1 MTVFRTSSAVTG
13 MANGIGRR
21 LGAGGEVEDR
31 GVPRLDRVDR
41 QGGGQDLL
49 VLDVRCLAE
58 VGAGAEVL
66 DGRGELQDR
75 LLVVE
80 REVRL
85 RRHGRLAAGLLDQR
99 DQRVDVRLLLVAE
112 ALREVGDLALEH
124 AAVVD
129 LRVEVGLQVLER
141 QGVVGDAE
149 IALTELLGAALGA
162 HRRRGGRGR
171 LRGRLRV
178 AATGRDEH
186 GQRGCD
192 TTAACLAQEPLARG
206 RVLRELLHSVGCFSH
221 GGCSFRLRGP
231 SNAAPPATG

>member
-1 MTVFRTSSAVTG
+1 VA
-13 MANGIGRR
+13 
-21 LGAGGEVEDR
+21 
-31 GVPRLDRVDR
+31 RLDRVDR

-49 VLDVRCLAE
+49 VLDVPGLAE

-66 DGRGELQDR
+66 DRRGELQDR

-85 RRHGRLAAGLLDQR
+85 RRDGGLAAGLLDQR

-112 ALREVGDLALEH
+112 ALRELGGLALEH

-129 LRVEVGLQVLER
+129 LRVEVRLEVLER
-141 QGVVGDAE
+141 QRVVRDAE

-162 HRRRGGRGR
+162 HRGGAGRGR

-178 AATGRDEH
+178 TATGCDEDSQ
-186 GQRGCD
+186 GGCD
-192 TTAACLAQEPLARG
+192 TAAACLAQEPLARG
-206 RVLRELLHSVGCFSH
+206 RVLRELLHSVGCISH
-221 GGCSFRLRGP
+221 GGCSFRLRGAC
-231 SNAAPPATG
+231 NAPPPATG